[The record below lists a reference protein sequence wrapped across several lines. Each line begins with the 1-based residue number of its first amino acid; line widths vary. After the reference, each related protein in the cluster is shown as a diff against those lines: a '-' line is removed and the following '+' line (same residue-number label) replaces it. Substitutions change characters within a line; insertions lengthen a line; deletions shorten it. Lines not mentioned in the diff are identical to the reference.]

1 MDILFISRFIKMKEL
16 TFNQWQDHLSKQ
28 LQKDYKKLYQ
38 TSKFK
43 PNENKF
49 QKVSRIE
56 SPSVHRV

>member
-1 MDILFISRFIKMKEL
+1 MKEL

-28 LQKDYKKLYQ
+28 LQKDYKKLYH

-49 QKVSRIE
+49 QKISRGE
-56 SPSVHRV
+56 SPNLCRV

>member
-1 MDILFISRFIKMKEL
+1 MDILFNRRYIKMKEL

-38 TSKFK
+38 TSKYT

-49 QKVSRIE
+49 QKVSRRE
-56 SPSVHRV
+56 SRNLSGV

>member
-1 MDILFISRFIKMKEL
+1 MDILFNRISYRMKAL
-16 TFNQWQDHLSKQ
+16 TFNEWQAHLAKQ

-49 QKVSRIE
+49 QKVSRGE
-56 SPSVHRV
+56 PTDLCRV

>member
-1 MDILFISRFIKMKEL
+1 MDILFNRRFIKMKEL

-49 QKVSRIE
+49 QKHFDIKK
-56 SPSVHRV
+56 